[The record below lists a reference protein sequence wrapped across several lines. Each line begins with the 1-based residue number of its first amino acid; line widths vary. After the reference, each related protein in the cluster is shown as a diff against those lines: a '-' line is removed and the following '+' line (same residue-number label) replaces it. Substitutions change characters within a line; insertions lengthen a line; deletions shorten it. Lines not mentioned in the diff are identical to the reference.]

1 MIERQF
7 IKERLKEFEI
17 EKFIY
22 DKIPGAGFSHTK
34 VVRTP
39 LGDKIIIYAAKPGLV
54 VGRKGENI
62 RNITEGLSKKFKLE
76 NPQVEIAEIEE
87 PMLNARVV
95 AEKIKSALEKFGLMR
110 FKRIGYSMLEAVMGS
125 GALGVEILISG
136 RIPSARARTWRFY
149 QGYLK
154 KSGTTSYLD
163 VDKATTRAELKT
175 GTVGIKVRIMPPDTK
190 LPDDIRLIGEEE
202 TEVAKRVEAAKA
214 AVKLPKISEE
224 GEEEIGAEKAIL
236 IEEEAEEH
244 TEEAA
249 EKPKKESKKGATEET
264 GSKEKK
270 TARKRTVKKK
280 EEKEDTEK

>member
-7 IKERLKEFEI
+7 IAEKLKEFEI
-17 EKFIY
+17 EKFIS
-22 DKIPGAGFSHTK
+22 KRIPGAGFSHTK

-39 LGDKIIIYAAKPGLV
+39 LGDKIIIYAARPGLV

-62 RNITEGLSKKFKLE
+62 RNITDGLKKNFKLE

-95 AEKIKSALEKFGLMR
+95 AEKIKDSLERFGLMR
-110 FKRIGYSMLEAVMGS
+110 FKRIGYSMLEGVMRS

-163 VDKATTRAELKT
+163 VDKAITRAELKT
-175 GTVGIKVRIMPPDTK
+175 GTVGIKVSIMPPDIK
-190 LPDDIRLIGEEE
+190 LPDDIKLIGVEE
-202 TEVAKRVEAAKA
+202 TEMKKRVEATKA
-214 AVKLPKISEE
+214 AVKLPKLSEE
-224 GEEEIGAEKAIL
+224 GEEKLGTEEAEEIIVEQAEEPAMEEIAEASET
-236 IEEEAEEH
+236 EEEAEK
-244 TEEAA
+244 
-249 EKPKKESKKGATEET
+249 KPKK
-264 GSKEKK
+264 K
-270 TARKRTVKKK
+270 TATKKKK
-280 EEKEDTEK
+280 EEQEDKK

>member
-7 IKERLKEFEI
+7 IAEKLKEFEI
-17 EKFIY
+17 EKFIS
-22 DKIPGAGFSHTK
+22 KRIPGAGFSHTK

-39 LGDKIIIYAAKPGLV
+39 LGDKIIIYAARPGLV

-62 RNITEGLSKKFKLE
+62 RNITDGLKKNFKLE

-95 AEKIKSALEKFGLMR
+95 AEKIKDSLERFGLMR
-110 FKRIGYSMLEAVMGS
+110 FKRIGYSMLEGVMRS

-163 VDKATTRAELKT
+163 VDKAITRAELKT
-175 GTVGIKVRIMPPDTK
+175 GTVGIKVSIMPPDIK
-190 LPDDIRLIGEEE
+190 LPDDIKLIGVEE
-202 TEVAKRVEAAKA
+202 TEMKKRVEATKA
-214 AVKLPKISEE
+214 AVKLPKLSEE
-224 GEEEIGAEKAIL
+224 GEEK
-236 IEEEAEEH
+236 
-244 TEEAA
+244 
-249 EKPKKESKKGATEET
+249 
-264 GSKEKK
+264 
-270 TARKRTVKKK
+270 
-280 EEKEDTEK
+280 

>member
-7 IKERLKEFEI
+7 IAEKLKEFEI
-17 EKFIY
+17 EKFIS
-22 DKIPGAGFSHTK
+22 KRIPGAGFSHTK

-39 LGDKIIIYAAKPGLV
+39 LGDKIIIYAARPGLV

-62 RNITEGLSKKFKLE
+62 RNITDGLKKNFKLE

-95 AEKIKSALEKFGLMR
+95 AEKIKDSLERFGLMR
-110 FKRIGYSMLEAVMGS
+110 FKRIGYSMLEGVMRS

-163 VDKATTRAELKT
+163 VDKAITRAELKT
-175 GTVGIKVRIMPPDTK
+175 GTVGIKVSIMPPDIK
-190 LPDDIRLIGEEE
+190 LPDDIKLIGVEE
-202 TEVAKRVEAAKA
+202 TEMEKRVEATKA
-214 AVKLPKISEE
+214 AVKLPKLSEE
-224 GEEEIGAEKAIL
+224 GEEKLGTEEAEEIIVEQAEEPAMEEIAEASET
-236 IEEEAEEH
+236 EEEAEK
-244 TEEAA
+244 
-249 EKPKKESKKGATEET
+249 KPKK
-264 GSKEKK
+264 K
-270 TARKRTVKKK
+270 TATKKKK
-280 EEKEDTEK
+280 EEQEDKK